1 MQCSY
6 FNGYMCAVYGI
17 VFCKEEDNELLKKNE
32 RFPSLVLQLMYDM
45 FGIKNVQQL
54 DDKMILVTLDN
65 STAKLDPF
73 NVVSDQLVT
82 AKQ

>member
-6 FNGYMCAVYGI
+6 FNGYMYAVYGI

-65 STAKLDPF
+65 NTAKLDPF
-73 NVVSDQLVT
+73 NVVSVHLMT